1 MILSPHDIRIDFFR
15 ASGPGGQH
23 RNKSETGV
31 RLTHLPT
38 GIVVT
43 ATESRS
49 RHLNLKH
56 AFARLEA
63 KLAAR
68 NRVVTPRV
76 PTRPGRAAVERR
88 LDEKRRH
95 AERKQSR
102 GRYEE

>member
-1 MILSPHDIRIDFFR
+1 MNDKDIRIDFFR

-31 RLTHLPT
+31 RLTHLPS

-49 RHLNLKH
+49 RYLNLRH

-63 KLAAR
+63 KLTAR
-68 NRVVTPRV
+68 NRPVIPRV
-76 PTRPGRAAVERR
+76 PTRPGKAAIERR
-88 LDEKRRH
+88 LQAKHRQGARKRDRTIP
-95 AERKQSR
+95 RD
-102 GRYEE
+102 

>member
-1 MILSPHDIRIDFFR
+1 MNDKDLRIDFFR

-49 RHLNLKH
+49 RHLNLRQ

-63 KLAAR
+63 KLAVR
-68 NRVVTPRV
+68 NRVVIPRV
-76 PTRPGRAAVERR
+76 PTRPGRGAIERR
-88 LDEKRRH
+88 LEQKRFQ
-95 AERKQSR
+95 AERKR
-102 GRYEE
+102 IRRRDEE

>member
-1 MILSPHDIRIDFFR
+1 MNDKDIRIDFFR

-38 GIVVT
+38 GLVVT

-49 RHLNLKH
+49 RHLNLRQ
-56 AFARLEA
+56 AMARLEA

-68 NRVVTPRV
+68 NRPVIPRV
-76 PTRPGRAAVERR
+76 STRPGKAAIERR
-88 LDEKRRH
+88 LEQKRRL
-95 AERKQSR
+95 AERKRTRRLSSD
-102 GRYEE
+102 

>member
-1 MILSPHDIRIDFFR
+1 MSLNEHDLRIDFFR

-49 RHLNLKH
+49 RHLNLRH

-76 PTRPGRAAVERR
+76 PTRPGKAAVQRR
-88 LDEKRRH
+88 LEQKRRQS
-95 AERKQSR
+95 ARKQSR
-102 GRYEE
+102 SRCEE

>member
-1 MILSPHDIRIDFFR
+1 MNDKDIRIDFFR

-49 RHLNLKH
+49 RHLNLRH
-56 AFARLEA
+56 AFARLEV

-68 NRVVTPRV
+68 NRIVIPRV
-76 PTRPGRAAVERR
+76 PTRPGRGAIERR
-88 LDEKRRH
+88 LEQKRLRS
-95 AERKQSR
+95 ERKRVR

>member
-1 MILSPHDIRIDFFR
+1 MNPNDLRIDFFR

-49 RHLNLKH
+49 RRINLRH
-56 AFARLEA
+56 AFMRLEA
-63 KLAAR
+63 KLAVR
-68 NRVVTPRV
+68 NRPTIPRIA
-76 PTRPGRAAVERR
+76 TRPSRAAVTRR
-88 LDEKRRH
+88 LEEKRH
-95 AERKQSR
+95 LAARKQNRRSPLP
-102 GRYEE
+102 EP